1 MNTFRN
7 MIEAVEENNS
17 INDGEWADWGD
28 MADIEAVYGDL
39 QDEEVSRQEAEAV
52 ISAAIA
58 SNGKTL
64 ADDLCKIG
72 RKIYG
77 QEFSGPSFWFRA

>member
-1 MNTFRN
+1 

-17 INDGEWADWGD
+17 INDGQWANWDD

-39 QDEEVSRQEAEAV
+39 QDKDVSRQEAEAV

-64 ADDLCKIG
+64 ADDLRKLG
-72 RKIYG
+72 RQIYG
-77 QEFSGPSFWFRA
+77 QEFSGPSFWFRS